1 VLEWFEKYAEGPS
14 MNWLNRALCWLT
26 GYHIEPQKPEELFRC
41 RFCGQDTMY
50 TRCTGWPKKKRT
62 EEEAGKNG

>member
-1 VLEWFEKYAEGPS
+1 